1 MTIDATAGGSSS
13 NSYCTLAEADTYHEG
28 VFHKDDWNVVDVD
41 KEVALI
47 QATAI
52 LDMRYTWAGKKK
64 TDDQALRWPRT
75 GVADVDG
82 YALDS
87 DVIPKALKNATAEF
101 ARYLISNDPSV
112 VAGKGI
118 SSVEGIVFDKA
129 DKADQIPDNVKSMLA
144 GLGSLVGQNPS
155 SSVQSVGLMRA

>member
-13 NSYCTLAEADTYHEG
+13 DSYCTLVEADAYHDG
-28 VFHKDDWNVVDVD
+28 ILHTAAWNVVEED
-41 KEVALI
+41 KEPALK

-64 TDDQALRWPRT
+64 TDTQALRWPRT

-87 DVIPKALKNATAEF
+87 DVIPDSLKNATAEF

-118 SSVEGIVFDKA
+118 SSVEGIVFDKS
-129 DKADQIPDNVKSMLA
+129 DRLDQIPDNVKTMLA
-144 GLGSLVGQNPS
+144 SLGTLVGQNPS
-155 SSVQSVGLMRA
+155 SMVQSIGLVRA